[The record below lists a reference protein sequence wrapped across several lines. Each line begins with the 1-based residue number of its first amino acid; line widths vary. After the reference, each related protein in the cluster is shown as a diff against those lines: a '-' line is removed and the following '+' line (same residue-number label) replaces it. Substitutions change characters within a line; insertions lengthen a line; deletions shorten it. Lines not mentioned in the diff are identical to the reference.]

1 MSNHKRTLLSPL
13 VALLFL
19 ISTLPPTT
27 ARAQTP
33 TLDEHQR
40 LLFDIYK
47 ELVETN
53 TSDSVG
59 NTTEAAEKM
68 AARLRAAGFPAA
80 DVQVVVH
87 PDNAKKGNLVAR
99 LRGTGAGRKPIL
111 LLAHLDVVEAK
122 REDWSPDL
130 DPFKLNEREGFY
142 YGRGSVDDK
151 AMAAIFVANLIRYRR
166 EGFKPDRDLVV
177 ALTADEEGG
186 GFNGASWL
194 VRNRRELVDAEFGFN
209 EGGGGRERIGKP
221 LFNGVQASEKV
232 SRNFTLEV
240 KNKGGHSSLPVKD
253 NAIYT
258 LAAGLERLSKFDF
271 PVNLNEVTRAY
282 FDRMASVETGQTAA
296 DMRALVGSA
305 GKDAAAAARLSES
318 AFYNSVMRTTCVA
331 TRVEAG
337 HANNA
342 LPQTARANVNCRIL
356 PQESPADV
364 QAALVR
370 VLDDPKISVTLPTPS
385 RARQEGQAASTAAE
399 RPPIER
405 QTSPLDPKI
414 LGEIER
420 VTAAMWPGVPVVPM
434 MGTGATD
441 SQPFRQAG
449 IPMYGVSGLFTDI
462 DDVRTHGKDERI
474 AAQRLYEGQ
483 EFLYR
488 LVKSLAS
495 PR

>member
-1 MSNHKRTLLSPL
+1 MNRLKLILPAATVTLLLSLALPSL
-13 VALLFL
+13 PVA
-19 ISTLPPTT
+19 TRA
-27 ARAQTP
+27 ARAQRLSP
-33 TLDEHQR
+33 QR
-40 LLFDIYK
+40 QLLFDIYK

-53 TSDSVG
+53 TTDSVG
-59 NTTEAAEKM
+59 NTTEAAEKV
-68 AARLRAAGFPAA
+68 AARLRAAGFAA
-80 DVQVVVH
+80 DDVQVIVH
-87 PDNAKKGNLVAR
+87 PGNARKGNVVAR
-99 LRGTGAGRKPIL
+99 LRGTGARKPIL

-122 REDWSPDL
+122 KEDWSPDL
-130 DPFKLNEREGFY
+130 DPFKLTERDGYF
-142 YGRGSVDDK
+142 YGRGSIDDK
-151 AMAAIFVANLIRYRR
+151 AMASIFVANLIRYKQ
-166 EGFKPDRDLVV
+166 EGFRPDRDIVV

-209 EGGGGRERIGKP
+209 EGGGGRERAGRA
-221 LFNGVQASEKV
+221 LFNGVQTAEKM

-271 PVNLNEVTRAY
+271 PVRLNETTRAY
-282 FDRMASVETGQTAA
+282 FERMASVETGQTAK
-296 DMRALVGSA
+296 DMRVVVRSSGRD
-305 GKDAAAAARLSES
+305 GAAVARLSES
-318 AFYNSVMRTTCVA
+318 AFYNASMRTTCVA

-356 PQESPADV
+356 PQESPADT

-370 VLDDPKISVTLPTPS
+370 VLDDPKISVKMVGADNPDRTAPPQS
-385 RARQEGQAASTAAE
+385 RQS
-399 RPPIER
+399 
-405 QTSPLDPKI
+405 SPLDPVV
-414 LGEIER
+414 LSAIER
-420 VTAAMWPGVPVVPM
+420 VTAEMWPGVPVVPM

-462 DDVRTHGKDERI
+462 EDVRTHGKDERMGV
-474 AAQRLYEGQ
+474 QQLYDGQ

-488 LVKSLAS
+488 LVKALSS
-495 PR
+495 TR

>member
-1 MSNHKRTLLSPL
+1 MLKLKRRLLLTVATLSSLL
-13 VALLFL
+13 VSSSA
-19 ISTLPPTT
+19 PA

-33 TLDEHQR
+33 ALDENQR

-53 TSDSVG
+53 TSESG
-59 NTTEAAEKM
+59 GETTAAAEKM
-68 AARLRAAGFPAA
+68 AARLRAAGFPAE

-87 PDNAKKGNLVAR
+87 PGNAKKGNLVAR
-99 LRGTGAGRKPIL
+99 LRGTGVRKPVL

-130 DPFKLNEREGFY
+130 DPFKLTERDGFY

-151 AMAAIFVANLIRYRR
+151 AMAAIFVANLIRYKR

-209 EGGGGRERIGKP
+209 EGGGGRERAGRP
-221 LFNGVQASEKV
+221 LFNGVQASEKF

-271 PVNLNEVTRAY
+271 PVNLGEVTRAY
-282 FDRMASVETGQTAA
+282 FERMASVETGQTAA
-296 DMRALVGSA
+296 DMRALVRA
-305 GKDAAAAARLSES
+305 EGKDTAAAARLSET
-318 AFYNSVMRTTCVA
+318 AVYNSMMRTTCVA
-331 TRVEAG
+331 TRLEAG

-370 VLDDPKISVTLPTPS
+370 VLADPKISVKMAVPG
-385 RARQEGQAASTAAE
+385 RAREEGQDEQAAAA
-399 RPPIER
+399 RPPAER
-405 QTSPLDPKI
+405 QTSQLDPKI

-420 VTAAMWPGVPVVPM
+420 VTRELWPGVPVVPM

-449 IPMYGVSGLFTDI
+449 TPMYGVSGLFTDI

-474 AAQRLYEGQ
+474 AARRLYEGQ

-488 LVKSLAS
+488 LVKALSK
-495 PR
+495 

>member
-1 MSNHKRTLLSPL
+1 MIKLRRKPFHTVAISLLLL
-13 VALLFL
+13 VSSSALA
-19 ISTLPPTT
+19 

-33 TLDEHQR
+33 SLDEHQR

-53 TSDSVG
+53 TSESG
-59 NTTEAAEKM
+59 GETTVAAERM
-68 AARLRAAGFPAA
+68 AARLRAAGFPAE
-80 DVQVVVH
+80 DVQVFVH

-99 LRGTGAGRKPIL
+99 LHGTGARKPLL

-122 REDWSPDL
+122 KEDWSPDL
-130 DPFKLNEREGFY
+130 DPFKLTEREGFY

-151 AMAAIFVANLIRYRR
+151 AMAAIFVANLIRYKK
-166 EGFKPDRDLVV
+166 EGFRPDRDIVV

-194 VRNRRELVDAEFGFN
+194 VRNKRELLDAEFGFN
-209 EGGGGRERIGKP
+209 EGGGGRERKGKA
-221 LFNGVQASEKV
+221 LFNGVQASEKF

-258 LAAGLERLSKFDF
+258 LAEGLTRLSQFDF

-282 FDRMASVETGQTAA
+282 FERMSSVETGQTAA
-296 DMRALVGSA
+296 DMRALVASG
-305 GKDAAAAARLSES
+305 GKDAAAAARLSET
-318 AFYNSVMRTTCVA
+318 ALYNSMMRTTCVA

-364 QAALVR
+364 EAALVR
-370 VLDDPKISVTLPTPS
+370 VLADPKISVKRMVPS
-385 RARQEGQAASTAAE
+385 RAREEGQDEAAASA
-399 RPPIER
+399 RPPAGR

-414 LGEIER
+414 IGEIER
-420 VTAAMWPGVPVVPM
+420 VTRELWPGVPVVPM

-474 AAQRLYEGQ
+474 AARRLYEGQ

-488 LVKSLAS
+488 LVKSLS
-495 PR
+495 K

>member
-1 MSNHKRTLLSPL
+1 MLSLARWPRVAAATLLLSFS
-13 VALLFL
+13 LL
-19 ISTLPPTT
+19 SVP
-27 ARAQTP
+27 ASRAQT
-33 TLDEHQR
+33 TASDVNRR

-53 TSDSVG
+53 TTDSVG
-59 NTTEAAEKM
+59 NTTEAAERV
-68 AARLRAAGFPAA
+68 AARLRAAGFPAE

-87 PDNAKKGNLVAR
+87 PGNVRKGNVIAR
-99 LRGTGAGRKPIL
+99 LRGTGARRAIL
-111 LLAHLDVVEAK
+111 LLAHLDVVEAR

-130 DPFKLNEREGFY
+130 DPFKLIEREGFY

-151 AMAAIFVANLIRYRR
+151 AMAAIFVANLIRYKQ
-166 EGFKPDRDLVV
+166 EGFRPERDIIV

-209 EGGGGRERIGKP
+209 EGGGGRERAGRA
-221 LFNGVQASEKV
+221 LFNGVQASEKA

-258 LAAGLERLSKFDF
+258 LAAGLERLSRFDF
-271 PVNLNEVTRAY
+271 PVNLNEVTRSY
-282 FDRMASVETGQTAA
+282 FERMASVETGRTAQ
-296 DMRALVGSA
+296 DMKALVRSSGRDTS
-305 GKDAAAAARLSES
+305 AAARLSES

-342 LPQTARANVNCRIL
+342 LPQTARANINCRIL
-356 PQESPADV
+356 PDESPADV

-370 VLDDPKISVTLPTPS
+370 VLADPKIAVTMSGAT
-385 RARQEGQAASTAAE
+385 RAQQEGQPASSTME
-399 RPPIER
+399 RPPAAR
-405 QTSPLDPKI
+405 QSSPLDPKVMS
-414 LGEIER
+414 EIER
-420 VTAAMWPGVPVVPM
+420 VTAEMWPGVPVVPM

-441 SQPFRQAG
+441 SQPFRQSG

-474 AAQRLYEGQ
+474 GTRQLYEGQ

-488 LVKSLAS
+488 LVKALSK
-495 PR
+495 

>member
-1 MSNHKRTLLSPL
+1 MLNLTRRPRAAAVMLLLLLSPL
-13 VALLFL
+13 
-19 ISTLPPTT
+19 PPHA
-27 ARAQTP
+27 ARAQT
-33 TLDEHQR
+33 TALDTNQQ

-53 TSDSVG
+53 TTDSVG
-59 NTTEAAEKM
+59 DNTAAAEKM
-68 AARLRAAGFPAA
+68 AARLRAAGFPAE

-87 PDNAKKGNLVAR
+87 PGNAKKGNLVAR
-99 LRGTGAGRKPIL
+99 LRGTGTRRAIL
-111 LLAHLDVVEAK
+111 LLAHLDVVEAR

-130 DPFKLNEREGFY
+130 DPFKLNERDGFY

-166 EGFKPDRDLVV
+166 EGFRPERDIVV

-209 EGGGGRERIGKP
+209 EGGGGRERQGRA
-221 LFNGVQASEKV
+221 LFNGVQASEKF

-271 PVNLNEVTRAY
+271 PVSLNEVTRAY
-282 FDRMASVETGQTAA
+282 FERMAAVETGQTAA
-296 DMRALVGSA
+296 DMRALVRSGGA
-305 GKDAAAAARLSES
+305 DAAAATRLSET

-370 VLDDPKISVTLPTPS
+370 VLADPKISVSLPVPS
-385 RARQEGQAASTAAE
+385 RARQEGQAATTALE
-399 RPPIER
+399 RPPAAR
-405 QTSPLDPKI
+405 QTSPLDPRI
-414 LGEIER
+414 MGEIER
-420 VTAAMWPGVPVVPM
+420 VTAEMWPGVTVVPM

-474 AAQRLYEGQ
+474 AARRLYEGQ

>member
-1 MSNHKRTLLSPL
+1 MNRLAARLPRAAALLLSLTLLH
-13 VALLFL
+13 
-19 ISTLPPTT
+19 PPH
-27 ARAQTP
+27 ARAQMTVP
-33 TLDEHQR
+33 LNEHQR

-53 TSDSVG
+53 TTDSVG
-59 NTTEAAEKM
+59 DNTAAAERM
-68 AARLRAAGFPAA
+68 AARLRAAGFPDE
-80 DVQVVVH
+80 DVQVIVH
-87 PDNAKKGNLVAR
+87 PGNAKKGNLVAR
-99 LRGTGAGRKPIL
+99 LRGTGVRKPVL

-122 REDWSPDL
+122 KEDWSPDL
-130 DPFKLNEREGFY
+130 DPFKLTEREGFY

-151 AMAAIFVANLIRYRR
+151 AMAAIFVATLFRYRR
-166 EGFKPDRDLVV
+166 EGFRPDRDLVV

-186 GFNGASWL
+186 SFNGASWL

-209 EGGGGRERIGKP
+209 EGGGGRERAGHA
-221 LFNGVQASEKV
+221 LFNGVQASEKF
-232 SRNFTLEV
+232 SRHFTLEV

-258 LAAGLERLSKFDF
+258 LAAGLGRLSQFDF

-282 FDRMASVETGQTAA
+282 FERMASVETGQTAA
-296 DMRALVGSA
+296 DMRALVQSN
-305 GKDAAAAARLSES
+305 GKDAGAAVRLSET
-318 AFYNSVMRTTCVA
+318 ALYNSMMRTTCVA

-337 HANNA
+337 HAGNA

-370 VLDDPKISVTLPTPS
+370 VLADPKISVKMVVPS
-385 RARQEGQAASTAAE
+385 RAREEGQDATAASA
-399 RPPIER
+399 RPPAER

-414 LGEIER
+414 IGEIER
-420 VTAAMWPGVPVVPM
+420 VTRELWPGVPVVPM

-474 AAQRLYEGQ
+474 AARRLYEGQ

-488 LVKSLAS
+488 LVKALAS
-495 PR
+495 R

>member
-1 MSNHKRTLLSPL
+1 MRTALLSLTAALLLSPL
-13 VALLFL
+13 
-19 ISTLPPTT
+19 PPRA
-27 ARAQTP
+27 ARAQAAAP
-33 TLDEHQR
+33 PDEHRR
-40 LLFDIYK
+40 LLFDVYK

-59 NTTEAAEKM
+59 DNTAAAEKM
-68 AARLRAAGFPAA
+68 AARLRAAGFPAE

-87 PDNAKKGNLVAR
+87 PGNAKKGNLVAR
-99 LRGTGAGRKPIL
+99 LRGTGARRPVL
-111 LLAHLDVVEAK
+111 LLAHLDVVEAR

-130 DPFKLNEREGFY
+130 DPFKLTERDGFY

-151 AMAAIFVANLIRYRR
+151 AMAAIFVANLIRYRA
-166 EGFKPDRDLVV
+166 EGFRPSRDIVV

-194 VRNRRELVDAEFGFN
+194 VRNRPELVSAEFGLN
-209 EGGGGRERIGKP
+209 EGGGGRERAGRA
-221 LFNGVQASEKV
+221 LFNGVQASEKF

-258 LAAGLERLSKFDF
+258 LAEGLARLSKYDF

-282 FDRMASVETGQTAA
+282 FERMSAVETGQTAA
-296 DMRALVGSA
+296 DMRALVRSE
-305 GKDAAAAARLSES
+305 GKDAAAAVRLSET
-318 AFYNSVMRTTCVA
+318 AVYNSTMRTTCVA

-370 VLDDPKISVTLPTPS
+370 VLGDPKISVQMPVPS
-385 RARQEGQAASTAAE
+385 RARQEGQEASAAAAAA
-399 RPPIER
+399 RPPAGR
-405 QTSPLDPKI
+405 QSSPLDPHI
-414 LGEIER
+414 MGEVER
-420 VTAAMWPGVPVVPM
+420 VTAELWPGVPVVPM

-441 SQPFRQAG
+441 SQPFRQSG
-449 IPMYGVSGLFTDI
+449 TPMYGVSGLFTDI

-474 AAQRLYEGQ
+474 AARRLYEGQ

-488 LVKSLAS
+488 LVKSLS
-495 PR
+495 R

>member
-1 MSNHKRTLLSPL
+1 MRQLHQSAARLTTLLL
-13 VALLFL
+13 ALLL
-19 ISTLPPTT
+19 SSAPL
-27 ARAQTP
+27 RAQTA
-33 TLDEHQR
+33 LSEHQR

-53 TSDSVG
+53 TTDSVG
-59 NTTEAAEKM
+59 NTTEAAEKV
-68 AARLRAAGFPAA
+68 AARLRAAGFPAE

-87 PDNAKKGNLVAR
+87 PGNAKKGNVVAR
-99 LRGTGAGRKPIL
+99 LRGTGARKPIL

-122 REDWSPDL
+122 KEDWSPDL
-130 DPFKLNEREGFY
+130 DPFKLIEREGFY

-151 AMAAIFVANLIRYRR
+151 AMAAIFVANLIRYRQ
-166 EGFKPDRDLVV
+166 EGFKPERDIVV

-209 EGGGGRERIGKP
+209 EGGGGRERNGKA
-221 LFNGVQASEKV
+221 LFNGVQASEKF

-258 LAAGLERLSKFDF
+258 LAEGLARLSRFDF

-282 FDRMASVETGQTAA
+282 FQRMSSVETGQTAA
-296 DMRALVGSA
+296 DMRALVASNGA
-305 GKDAAAAARLSES
+305 DAASAARLSET

-356 PQESPADV
+356 PQDSPADV
-364 QAALVR
+364 EAALVR
-370 VLDDPKISVTLPTPS
+370 VLADPKISVKIVAS
-385 RARQEGQAASTAAE
+385 NRAQGEGQPPLTAGARPPAE
-399 RPPIER
+399 R
-405 QTSPLDPKI
+405 QSSPLNPQI

-420 VTAAMWPGVPVVPM
+420 VTAEMWPGVPVVPM

-449 IPMYGVSGLFTDI
+449 ISMYGVSGLFTDI

-474 AAQRLYEGQ
+474 AARRLYEGQ

-488 LVKSLAS
+488 LVKSLS
-495 PR
+495 K

>member
-1 MSNHKRTLLSPL
+1 MLRIRRTLCSATVSLLLS
-13 VALLFL
+13 VSLL
-19 ISTLPPTT
+19 SLPAATHIV
-27 ARAQTP
+27 RAQTA
-33 TLDEHQR
+33 TLNARQQ

-47 ELVETN
+47 EMVETN

-59 NTTEAAEKM
+59 NTTEAAEKV
-68 AARLRAAGFPAA
+68 AARLRAAGFAA
-80 DVQVVVH
+80 EDVRVLVH
-87 PDNAKKGNLVAR
+87 PDNARKGNLVAR
-99 LRGTGAGRKPIL
+99 MRGKGAGRKPIL

-130 DPFKLNEREGFY
+130 DPFKLIEREGFY

-151 AMAAIFVANLIRYRR
+151 AMAAIFVANLIRFKQ
-166 EGFKPDRDLVV
+166 EGFAPDRDIVV

-209 EGGGGRERIGKP
+209 EGGGGRERAGRP
-221 LFNGVQASEKV
+221 LFNGVQASEKM

-258 LAAGLERLSKFDF
+258 LASGLERLSRFDF

-282 FDRMASVETGQTAA
+282 FERMASVETGQVA
-296 DMRALVGSA
+296 DDMKVLVRTS
-305 GKDAAAAARLSES
+305 GKDRAAVARLSET

-356 PQESPADV
+356 PQESPTDV
-364 QAALVR
+364 QATLVR
-370 VLDDPKISVTLPTPS
+370 VLDDPKISVTMSGGTRTQAEASPQPS
-385 RARQEGQAASTAAE
+385 RQS
-399 RPPIER
+399 
-405 QTSPLDPKI
+405 SPLAPDVM
-414 LGEIER
+414 GQIER
-420 VTAAMWPGVPVVPM
+420 VTAEMWPGVPVVPM

-441 SQPFRQAG
+441 SQPFRQTG

-462 DDVRTHGKDERI
+462 DDVRTHGKDERMGI
-474 AAQRLYEGQ
+474 SRLYQGQ

-488 LVKSLAS
+488 LVKALSS
-495 PR
+495 PH

>member
-1 MSNHKRTLLSPL
+1 MRITLLSL
-13 VALLFL
+13 TATLLL
-19 ISTLPPTT
+19 LTALPPL
-27 ARAQTP
+27 RAQTL

-59 NTTEAAEKM
+59 DNTAAAEKM
-68 AARLRAAGFPAA
+68 AARLRAAGFPAE
-80 DVQVVVH
+80 DVQVIVH

-99 LRGTGAGRKPIL
+99 LRGTGARKPIL

-122 REDWSPDL
+122 KEDWSPDL

-166 EGFKPDRDLVV
+166 ENFKPDRDIVV

-194 VRNRRELVDAEFGFN
+194 VRNRREVVDAEFGFN
-209 EGGGGRERIGKP
+209 EGGGGRERAGQP

-282 FDRMASVETGQTAA
+282 FGRMASVETGRTAE
-296 DMRALVGSA
+296 DMRALVASEGR
-305 GKDAAAAARLSES
+305 DTAAAARLSET
-318 AFYNSVMRTTCVA
+318 ALYNSMMRTTCVA

-364 QAALVR
+364 LAALVR
-370 VLDDPKISVTLPTPS
+370 VLDDPKINVTLPTPS
-385 RARQEGQAASTAAE
+385 RARQEGESPSAASE
-399 RPPIER
+399 RPPAGR

-414 LGEIER
+414 MGEIER
-420 VTAAMWPGVPVVPM
+420 VTRELWPGVPVVPM

-474 AAQRLYEGQ
+474 AARRLYEGQ

-488 LVKSLAS
+488 LVKSLS
-495 PR
+495 K

>member
-1 MSNHKRTLLSPL
+1 MTSQNSKPLFTATLL
-13 VALLFL
+13 ALALSL
-19 ISTLPPTT
+19 LPAP
-27 ARAQTP
+27 AASAQTAAA
-33 TLDEHQR
+33 LDANQQ

-53 TSDSVG
+53 TSDSAG
-59 NTTEAAEKM
+59 DNTAAAEKM
-68 AARLRAAGFPAA
+68 AARLRAAGFPAE

-87 PDNAKKGNLVAR
+87 PGNAKKGNLVAR
-99 LRGTGAGRKPIL
+99 LRGTGRRRPVL
-111 LLAHLDVVEAK
+111 LLAHLDVVEAR

-130 DPFKLNEREGFY
+130 DPFKLTERDGFY

-166 EGFKPDRDLVV
+166 EGAKFDRDVVV

-209 EGGGGRERIGKP
+209 EGGGGRERAGRA
-221 LFNGVQASEKV
+221 LFNGVQASEKY
-232 SRNFTLEV
+232 SRNLTLEV
-240 KNKGGHSSLPVKD
+240 KNKGGHSSLPVRD

-282 FDRMASVETGQTAA
+282 FERMAAVETGRTAE
-296 DMRALVGSA
+296 DMRALVRTGGA
-305 GKDAAAAARLSES
+305 DAAAAARLSET
-318 AFYNSVMRTTCVA
+318 AFYHSVMRTTCVA

-364 QAALVR
+364 RAALVR
-370 VLDDPKISVTLPTPS
+370 ILNDPKISVTMPVPS
-385 RARQEGQAASTAAE
+385 RARQEGQTAAAAFE
-399 RPPIER
+399 RPPVER
-405 QTSPLDPKI
+405 QSSPLDPRI
-414 LGEIER
+414 MGEIER
-420 VTAAMWPGVPVVPM
+420 VTREMWPGVPVVPM

-462 DDVRTHGKDERI
+462 DDVRTHGRDERI
-474 AAQRLYEGQ
+474 AARRLYEGQ

-488 LVKSLAS
+488 LVKSLSS

>member
-1 MSNHKRTLLSPL
+1 MRRLLL
-13 VALLFL
+13 IIFALA
-19 ISTLPPTT
+19 SVPAA
-27 ARAQTP
+27 ARAQAP
-33 TLDEHQR
+33 APDENRR

-53 TSDSVG
+53 TSDSAG
-59 NTTEAAEKM
+59 DNTAAAEKM
-68 AARLRAAGFPAA
+68 AARLRAAGFPAE

-87 PDNAKKGNLVAR
+87 PGNAKKGNLVAR
-99 LRGTGAGRKPIL
+99 LRGTGAARPVL

-130 DPFKLNEREGFY
+130 DPFKLTERDGFY

-151 AMAAIFVANLIRYRR
+151 AMAAIFVANLIRYRA
-166 EGFKPDRDLVV
+166 EGFRPARDIVV

-194 VRNRRELVDAEFGFN
+194 VRNRPELVAAEFGFN
-209 EGGGGRERIGKP
+209 EGGGGRERGGRA
-221 LFNGVQASEKV
+221 LFNGVQASEKF

-258 LAAGLERLSKFDF
+258 LAEGLARLSKYDF

-282 FDRMASVETGQTAA
+282 FDRMASVEAGQTAA
-296 DMRALVGSA
+296 DMRALVKSNGA
-305 GKDAAAAARLSES
+305 DAAAVARLSET
-318 AFYNSVMRTTCVA
+318 ALYNSMMRTTCVA

-370 VLDDPKISVTLPTPS
+370 VLNDPKIGVTMPAPS
-385 RARQEGQAASTAAE
+385 RARQEGQEPASAAARPPAE
-399 RPPIER
+399 R
-405 QTSPLDPKI
+405 QSSPLDPRI
-414 LGEIER
+414 MGEIER
-420 VTAAMWPGVPVVPM
+420 VTAELWPGVPVVPM

-441 SQPFRQAG
+441 SQPFRQSG
-449 IPMYGVSGLFTDI
+449 TPMYGVSGLFTDI

-474 AAQRLYEGQ
+474 AARRLYEGQ

-488 LVKSLAS
+488 LVKSLS
-495 PR
+495 K

>member
-1 MSNHKRTLLSPL
+1 MNRLKLTLPAATVTLLLSL
-13 VALLFL
+13 ALP
-19 ISTLPPTT
+19 SLPPAT
-27 ARAQTP
+27 RAAGA
-33 TLDEHQR
+33 QR
-40 LLFDIYK
+40 LSPQRQLLFDIYK

-53 TSDSVG
+53 TTDSVG
-59 NTTEAAEKM
+59 NTTEAAEKV
-68 AARLRAAGFPAA
+68 AARLRAAGFAA
-80 DVQVVVH
+80 DDVQVIVH
-87 PDNAKKGNLVAR
+87 PGNARKGNVVAR
-99 LRGTGAGRKPIL
+99 LRGTGARKPIL

-122 REDWSPDL
+122 KEDWSPDL
-130 DPFKLNEREGFY
+130 DPFKLIERDGYF
-142 YGRGSVDDK
+142 YGRGSIDDK
-151 AMAAIFVANLIRYRR
+151 AMAAVFVANLIRYKQ
-166 EGFKPDRDLVV
+166 EGFRPDRDIVV

-209 EGGGGRERIGKP
+209 EGGGGRERAGRA
-221 LFNGVQASEKV
+221 LFNGVQTAEKM

-271 PVNLNEVTRAY
+271 PVSLNETTRAY
-282 FDRMASVETGQTAA
+282 FERMASVESGQTAK
-296 DMRALVGSA
+296 DMRSVVQSSGADG
-305 GKDAAAAARLSES
+305 AAVARLSES
-318 AFYNSVMRTTCVA
+318 AFYNASMRTTCVA

-356 PQESPADV
+356 PQESPADT

-370 VLDDPKISVTLPTPS
+370 VLDDPKISVKMVGADNPDRAAPPAS
-385 RARQEGQAASTAAE
+385 RQS
-399 RPPIER
+399 
-405 QTSPLDPKI
+405 SPLDPGV
-414 LGEIER
+414 LSAIER
-420 VTAAMWPGVPVVPM
+420 VTAEMWPGVPVVPM

-462 DDVRTHGKDERI
+462 EDVRTHGKDERMGV
-474 AAQRLYEGQ
+474 QQLYDGQ

-488 LVKSLAS
+488 LVKALSS
-495 PR
+495 TR

>member
-1 MSNHKRTLLSPL
+1 MSKLKRTLLSTA
-13 VALLFL
+13 VVLLPFV
-19 ISTLPPTT
+19 SLPAPPA
-27 ARAQTP
+27 ARAQTAAP
-33 TLDEHQR
+33 DEHRR

-53 TSDSVG
+53 TTDSAG
-59 NTTEAAEKM
+59 NTTEAAEKV
-68 AARLRAAGFPAA
+68 AARLRAAGFPAE

-87 PDNAKKGNLVAR
+87 PGNAKKGNLVAR
-99 LRGTGAGRKPIL
+99 LRGTGTRKPIL

-130 DPFKLNEREGFY
+130 DPFRLTERDGFY
-142 YGRGSVDDK
+142 YGRGTVDDK

-166 EGFKPDRDLVV
+166 EGFKPDRDIVV

-209 EGGGGRERIGKP
+209 EGGGGRERAGKA
-221 LFNGVQASEKV
+221 LFNGVQASEKF

-258 LAAGLERLSKFDF
+258 LAEGLARLSRFDF

-282 FDRMASVETGQTAA
+282 FGRMASVETGQTAA
-296 DMRALVGSA
+296 DMRALVKTGGA
-305 GKDAAAAARLSES
+305 DVAAAARLSET

-356 PQESPADV
+356 PQDSPADV
-364 QAALVR
+364 EAALVR
-370 VLDDPKISVTLPTPS
+370 VLADPKISVKMVVPS
-385 RARQEGQAASTAAE
+385 RAREEGQDATAAAAA
-399 RPPIER
+399 RPPTER
-405 QTSPLDPKI
+405 QSSPLDPKI
-414 LGEIER
+414 IGEIER
-420 VTAAMWPGVPVVPM
+420 VTSELWPGVPVVPM

-474 AAQRLYEGQ
+474 AVRRLYEGQ

-488 LVKSLAS
+488 LVKSLS
-495 PR
+495 TPR

>member
-1 MSNHKRTLLSPL
+1 MRAALLSLAVTLLLAPPFPSP
-13 VALLFL
+13 AA
-19 ISTLPPTT
+19 
-27 ARAQTP
+27 ARAQTT
-33 TLDEHQR
+33 TLEEHQR
-40 LLFDIYK
+40 LLFDIYR

-53 TSDSVG
+53 TTDSAG
-59 NTTEAAEKM
+59 NTTEAAEKV
-68 AARLRAAGFPAA
+68 AARLRAAGFPAE

-87 PDNAKKGNLVAR
+87 PRNAKKGNVVAR
-99 LRGTGAGRKPIL
+99 LRGTGARRPVL

-166 EGFKPDRDLVV
+166 EGFRPDRDIVV

-194 VRNRRELVDAEFGFN
+194 VRNRRELVGAEFGFN
-209 EGGGGRERIGKP
+209 EGGGGRERAGRP
-221 LFNGVQASEKV
+221 LFNGVQASEKF

-240 KNKGGHSSLPVKD
+240 RNKGGHSSLPVRD

-258 LAAGLERLSKFDF
+258 LAAGLERLSRFDF

-282 FDRMASVETGQTAA
+282 FERMASVEAGQTAA
-296 DMRALVGSA
+296 DMRALVKSG
-305 GKDAAAAARLSES
+305 GAADAAARLSET
-318 AFYNSVMRTTCVA
+318 AVYNSMMRTTCVA
-331 TRVEAG
+331 TRLEAG

-364 QAALVR
+364 LAALVR
-370 VLDDPKISVTLPTPS
+370 VLGDPKISVKMIVPR
-385 RARQEGQAASTAAE
+385 RAPEEGQDAEQAAQAAAE
-399 RPPIER
+399 RPSAAR
-405 QTSPLDPKI
+405 QSSPLDPKI
-414 LGEIER
+414 MGEIER
-420 VTAAMWPGVPVVPM
+420 VTAGMWPGVPVVPM

-474 AAQRLYEGQ
+474 AVRRLYEGQ

-488 LVKSLAS
+488 LVKSLSS